1 MPRFFASPT
10 HIAET
15 LGLTKKTVEKS
26 ITKLRKLNLWRDATP
41 YSGRKSNPTGVG
53 ADPTGVGGNPTRV
66 EHKKS
71 FSPMKTGT
79 GIERILEKNKKEGLE
94 SAASAS
100 PRCDQPQTVLK
111 KLSSENSVSSDT
123 QGIRISGDS
132 GSEAP
137 LKDCKSSVA
146 APPLGPTGKPLTKAD
161 MVAENFAADWGNLP
175 RPYSETQIAAGC
187 DGLPSPED
195 IADEFTSLFERKA
208 G

>member
-1 MPRFFASPT
+1 MKQKFVKLTYDILNTVGLTSTDKIVLAYNLGMPRFFASPT

-100 PRCDQPQTVLK
+100 PRCDQPQTV
-111 KLSSENSVSSDT
+111 
-123 QGIRISGDS
+123 
-132 GSEAP
+132 
-137 LKDCKSSVA
+137 
-146 APPLGPTGKPLTKAD
+146 
-161 MVAENFAADWGNLP
+161 
-175 RPYSETQIAAGC
+175 
-187 DGLPSPED
+187 
-195 IADEFTSLFERKA
+195 
-208 G
+208 